1 MWLVEYWSLVD
12 NYRDKDHNIKDKDL
26 NDEENEETMPPTD
39 VHNKLAGLDED
50 NQKISNTTPPQE
62 EYKP

>member
-1 MWLVEYWSLVD
+1 MLNILD
-12 NYRDKDHNIKDKDL
+12 NMVKTWFRKRDKDHNIKDKDL

-62 EYKP
+62 E